1 MKALSALLFL
11 ICMVPLGAQTILQE
25 TFVTSYPENQST
37 TISLDPSNSASSIS
51 NTEYAVLSGQ
61 SFGMKVATS
70 DQVSLFDFSTQ
81 SLRWTVYVGEP
92 VLDYLLWNDSVIVV
106 GTNQIFSLNTQNG
119 SLDWTYR
126 DGERQD
132 NASGLRTSRLYFD
145 NGFPSE
151 NIDIFRI
158 CLDENKEQLIVWDLG
173 RQSLL
178 TLNPDGSINRRSS
191 LAFFPEAK
199 NDIVAVFFSQLVPL
213 GNSLVLGYQENLVQV
228 DMQGALLAKYKGKE
242 YAKLQR
248 INGSQDEADSLI
260 LLYKKQQPEILS
272 NDLKLVITLSIK
284 SSASDVLTSAQQFGD
299 YLLLGEPS
307 IFYCFDRNYKLLWT
321 YKNDKKIRFM
331 LFSSPAF
338 FESRPVAIPVQ
349 EGKIWARSDNRLVQ
363 IDLASGIKTKE
374 FVFTPDSHEGAMLN
388 SLRQTSMP
396 LFLLGDNEIG
406 LVSSRRSTSR
416 GTGMFAKENFQY
428 SDYFYRIR
436 LD

>member
-1 MKALSALLFL
+1 
-11 ICMVPLGAQTILQE
+11 MVPLGAQTILQE
-25 TFVTSYPENQST
+25 TFVTSYPENQATTICMASSNST
-37 TISLDPSNSASSIS
+37 TSIS

-61 SFGMKVATS
+61 FGFKVATS

-119 SLDWTYR
+119 SLNWTYR
-126 DGERQD
+126 DGDRQD
-132 NASGLRTSRLYFD
+132 SASNFRSSRLYFD
-145 NGFPSE
+145 NGFPSDTIE
-151 NIDIFRI
+151 VFRI

-173 RQSLL
+173 RKSLL
-178 TLNPDGSINRRSS
+178 SLKPDGTITRRSS
-191 LAFFPEAK
+191 LDFFPEAK
-199 NDIVAVFFSQLVPL
+199 NDTAAILFSQLVRL
-213 GNSLVLGYQENLVQV
+213 NSSFVLSYQENLVQV
-228 DMQGALLAKYKGKE
+228 DMQGALLAKHKGKE

-248 INGSQDEADSLI
+248 IHGSQDDTESLI

-272 NDLKLVITLSIK
+272 ADLKLLKALPVK
-284 SSASDVLTSAQQFGD
+284 SSPNDVITSAQQFGD

-307 IFYCFDRNYKLLWT
+307 IFYCFDKNYKLLWT
-321 YKNDKKIRFM
+321 YKNDKKVRFM

-338 FESRPVAIPVQ
+338 FESRPISIPAQ
-349 EGKIWARSDNRLVQ
+349 EGEIWARSDNRLVQ
-363 IDLASGIKTKE
+363 IDLATGTKTKE
-374 FVFTPDSHEGAMLN
+374 FMFTPDTHEGAMLN

-406 LVSSRRSTSR
+406 LVASRRSTSR